1 MDKTNYL
8 KNDAYFSFVEFLAN
22 SCKDF
27 TELDVRLRVELSLI
41 SDACGVK
48 SETDSIYLG
57 ALDQA
62 ILLHIEY
69 GSLEKL
75 LHELMGLK

>member
-22 SCKDF
+22 SSKDF
-27 TELDVRLRVELSLI
+27 EELDVRLRVELNLI
-41 SDACGVK
+41 TGGCGVK
-48 SETDSIYLG
+48 CETDPIYIG

-62 ILLHIEY
+62 V
-69 GSLEKL
+69 KL
-75 LHELMGLK
+75 LTKCGSIEQFRQELMGIK